1 MSENDKWE
9 ETRNTVNYTSK
20 NIFAILGLI
29 FAFIIAPGGLILSI
43 IGKSKA
49 SQDNDVSSAKLAKA
63 GIIVS
68 IVVMVLEIIAVVAVY
83 AIGFGMMKE
92 TVDIAKE
99 FGNM

>member
-29 FAFIIAPGGLILSI
+29 FAFIIAPVGLILSI

-49 SQDNDVSSAKLAKA
+49 SQDNDVSSVKLAKA

-68 IVVMVLEIIAVVAVY
+68 IVVMVLEVVAVVAVY
-83 AIGFGMMKE
+83 AMGLSLFNQAFDM
-92 TVDIAKE
+92 AKQS
-99 FGNM
+99 GQM

>member
-29 FAFIIAPGGLILSI
+29 FAFIIAPVGLILSI

-49 SQDNDVSSAKLAKA
+49 SQDNDVSSVKLAKA

-68 IVVMVLEIIAVVAVY
+68 IVVMVLEVVAVVAVY
-83 AIGFGMMKE
+83 AMGLSLFNQAFDM
-92 TVDIAKE
+92 AKE
-99 FGNM
+99 FGQM

>member
-1 MSENDKWE
+1 MSENDKWG

-29 FAFIIAPGGLILSI
+29 FAFIIAPVGLILSI

-49 SQDNDVSSAKLAKA
+49 SQDNDVSSVKLAKA

-68 IVVMVLEIIAVVAVY
+68 IVVMVLEVVAIVAVY
-83 AIGFGMMKE
+83 AMGLSLFQQS
-92 TVDIAKE
+92 VDMAKE
-99 FGNM
+99 FGQM